1 MLRLL
6 LRCEIPLSLREIA
19 QLVEHMS
26 EEHGV
31 GGSIPPFSAWVVAQ
45 YEKHFRHLASDYG
58 CEKSES
64 LLPRLLG
71 MRSRVRQ
78 REETTTHL
86 GTVAQW

>member
-1 MLRLL
+1 MI
-6 LRCEIPLSLREIA
+6 ED
-19 QLVEHMS
+19 
-26 EEHGV
+26 HGV
-31 GGSIPPFSAWVVAQ
+31 IGSNPIVPSWVVAR

>member
-1 MLRLL
+1 
-6 LRCEIPLSLREIA
+6 
-19 QLVEHMS
+19 MS

-31 GGSIPPFSAWVVAQ
+31 GGSIPPSSAWVVAQ

-58 CEKSES
+58 CEKSE
-64 LLPRLLG
+64 LPLPVLFG
-71 MRSRVRQ
+71 MRIEVRQ